1 MKTQSLSYLSRFF
14 LLAEHE
20 VDFIE
25 KQHELMFALSQIPD
39 APKVSIQQWT
49 DGLATINQL
58 IDSHKETVAL
68 FMGWSLNDEDSD
80 ELYSEYAFWLLGGTN
95 LRQIDHENIWC
106 KIMRPVTIDRHEPDE
121 IKLCIHQLYDAQV
134 KPQSYQSLWYEGL
147 EQKEHTLLSQAV
159 ALEDNGFAF
168 DNQFSLT
175 AYLGQISQPEGLLL
189 ALACADSAEY
199 KLLNSK
205 VNDVWY
211 ACSMV
216 SSTNR

>member
-1 MKTQSLSYLSRFF
+1 M
-14 LLAEHE
+14 
-20 VDFIE
+20 
-25 KQHELMFALSQIPD
+25 
-39 APKVSIQQWT
+39 
-49 DGLATINQL
+49 
-58 IDSHKETVAL
+58 
-68 FMGWSLNDEDSD
+68 
-80 ELYSEYAFWLLGGTN
+80 
-95 LRQIDHENIWC
+95 
-106 KIMRPVTIDRHEPDE
+106 
-121 IKLCIHQLYDAQV
+121 

-147 EQKEHTLLSQAV
+147 EQKEHTLLCQAV

-205 VNDVWY
+205 VNETWH

-216 SSTNR
+216 PSTNR